1 MVSVHSTYNH
11 PDHPHNHNFH
21 VKKRRKEPRIDQ
33 KIDYPDVK
41 NRTSWASAS
50 LARSLIREGKASG
63 NETSLWIR
71 AKLQA
76 ELFKLGSKIQRH
88 AGKILL
94 IGVLILGSLAFFN
107 KNAHFETRVEKLWVE
122 AGGRLEKELEY
133 VEASLGIGAGATNEM
148 IIQTPN
154 QGFSSILT
162 PDALLTHLEVLK
174 TASKVMVERNDVTWQ
189 LKDLCYAPTIPKTE
203 TYVIDQ
209 RILIGIFG
217 TVKSSFTHQPIF
229 PLEAKE

>member
-1 MVSVHSTYNH
+1 MADSQL
-11 PDHPHNHNFH
+11 
-21 VKKRRKEPRIDQ
+21 I
-33 KIDYPDVK
+33 
-41 NRTSWASAS
+41 
-50 LARSLIREGKASG
+50 LANSKLIL
-63 NETSLWIR
+63 TD
-71 AKLQA
+71 
-76 ELFKLGSKIQRH
+76 FKLFLTDFKLIVADFKLIFSFHKT
-88 AGKILL
+88 AKMALL
-94 IGVLILGSLAFFN
+94 NNTNTESNLKYNFFP
-107 KNAHFETRVEKLWVE
+107 

-209 RILIGIFG
+209 
-217 TVKSSFTHQPIF
+217 VS
-229 PLEAKE
+229 